1 MYVSDLIGSR
11 VDTCTP
17 DTEVQEAA
25 RMMVDGEMGSL
36 AVIRDSELVG
46 IVTERDLLRAIA
58 EEPLDLSGTVGSL
71 MTPVPDTL
79 SPETKVEDA
88 AYWMMAAG
96 YRHIPVVE
104 GGKLV
109 GMVSIRDLLWVT
121 AERLRQREEERRL

>member
-1 MYVSDLIGSR
+1 MGSR

-25 RMMVDGEMGSL
+25 RMMVDGEIGSL
-36 AVIRDSELVG
+36 AVVRDSELVG

-58 EEPLDLSGTVGSL
+58 EESLDLSGKVGSL
-71 MTPVPDTL
+71 MTPAPDTL
-79 SPETKVEDA
+79 SPEAKVEDA

-104 GGKLV
+104 GAEVV
-109 GMVSIRDLLWVT
+109 GMISIKDLLWVI

>member
-1 MYVSDLIGSR
+1 M
-11 VDTCTP
+11 DTCTP

-25 RMMVDGEMGSL
+25 RMMVDGEVGSL
-36 AVIRDSELVG
+36 AVVRDSELVG

-58 EEPLDLSGTVGSL
+58 EESLSGTVGSL

-79 SPETKVEDA
+79 SPETTVEDA

-104 GGKLV
+104 GVKLV
-109 GMVSIRDLLWVT
+109 GMVSIKDLLWVT
-121 AERLRQREEERRL
+121 AERLRQREEERRQ